1 MLLGNWDGGMFPGQP
16 RRQKAIVQP
25 RSDGCSPRASRSCQ
39 SQQPPQAQE
48 VAQPVSEEH
57 RGAPSGSPKL
67 VGCSS
72 MECPSQSTT
81 DTAPIPPKLILS
93 IPGDRRELNQT
104 LNQTLLALNRGDGQ
118 GQVPQVRTCR

>member
-67 VGCSS
+67 VRCSS
-72 MECPSQSTT
+72 MECPSQSTP

-93 IPGDRRELNQT
+93 IPGDRSGTKPDPKPDPAGTE
-104 LNQTLLALNRGDGQ
+104 
-118 GQVPQVRTCR
+118 